1 MQAAREHAAGL
12 EASAEREM
20 ASADEA
26 YMLLGEAH
34 STVSTRVLLT
44 IYIYRMKHVIM
55 KYNIMH
61 YMTYLPRPCVYG
73 CVFLWLFGCVCLCI
87 HRPAAWPCAAV
98 LQTASDPG

>member
-1 MQAAREHAAGL
+1 MCGDVQAAREHAAGL

-44 IYIYRMKHVIM
+44 IYMYRMKCVTL
-55 KYNIMH
+55 KYNIMR
-61 YMTYLPRPCVYG
+61 YMTYLP
-73 CVFLWLFGCVCLCI
+73 
-87 HRPAAWPCAAV
+87 
-98 LQTASDPG
+98 

>member
-34 STVSTRVLLT
+34 STVSTP
-44 IYIYRMKHVIM
+44 YH
-55 KYNIMH
+55 MH
-61 YMTYLPRPCVYG
+61 MPYESCNNVTEL
-73 CVFLWLFGCVCLCI
+73 
-87 HRPAAWPCAAV
+87 
-98 LQTASDPG
+98 